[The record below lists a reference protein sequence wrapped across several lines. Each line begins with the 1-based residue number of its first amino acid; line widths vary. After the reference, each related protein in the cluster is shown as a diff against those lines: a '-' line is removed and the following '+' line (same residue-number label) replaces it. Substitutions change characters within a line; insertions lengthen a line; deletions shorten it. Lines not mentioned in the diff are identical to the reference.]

1 MESKKFQTSAT
12 RAVKFMV
19 FGTLA
24 ALAVSAIVNYLLLF
38 SDAFDP
44 FSRSM
49 AAAVA
54 VSVLVAA
61 PLSFMLFLARASNEQ
76 AERELKRLTT
86 TDRVTALLNAP
97 TFSALVERR
106 VRSAS
111 MGEPAFV
118 LVEIDHLRDLIMT
131 YGQAYGEEAERLIA
145 GTIRSSTR
153 AGDLVGR
160 TGEGQFGILLQNVT
174 EADTITTCQRI
185 RDAISR
191 VYFAPAGDRYQI
203 DVRLAGINVDAPTD
217 FSGLLRTVGKQ
228 KECIVLPGAP
238 LAALSRFERQAN

>member
-131 YGQAYGEEAERLIA
+131 YGQAYGEEAERLFHA
-145 GTIRSSTR
+145 TDQLVDLRQTQHVAH
-153 AGDLVGR
+153 AGD
-160 TGEGQFGILLQNVT
+160 
-174 EADTITTCQRI
+174 
-185 RDAISR
+185 
-191 VYFAPAGDRYQI
+191 FA
-203 DVRLAGINVDAPTD
+203 
-217 FSGLLRTVGKQ
+217 
-228 KECIVLPGAP
+228 
-238 LAALSRFERQAN
+238 